1 MSQDFFEGAMWVL
14 RECIETT
21 KILRRKDIASEY
33 WLLRFKEAKRNLI
46 DMAAENGIDLKEA
59 Q

>member
-1 MSQDFFEGAMWVL
+1 MWVL